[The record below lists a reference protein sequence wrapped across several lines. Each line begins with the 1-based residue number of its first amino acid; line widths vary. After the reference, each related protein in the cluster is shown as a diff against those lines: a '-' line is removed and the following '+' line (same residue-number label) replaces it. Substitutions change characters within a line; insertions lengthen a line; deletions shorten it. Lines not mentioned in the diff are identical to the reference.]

1 MQQTTYFNY
10 SRSLELSVW
19 RLWGIVENVYI
30 VVGYFYGN
38 IYSVQILERSST
50 WQGIGPLY
58 GICTRRVPLPTACH
72 MRACLLY
79 RQMRC
84 SSCQREDWVVDL
96 SQLFKRIITRKRLR
110 SIYPDR
116 HTHCCGMSRG
126 LSSVNGPENIPHKLI
141 VIIVVPDWNSHT
153 YILNTHILQM
163 YVFPSESPPDT
174 FQNWI
179 EGLAVD
185 FPAVTIDAMLSS
197 FWNGIKLLQCQLKSF

>member
-1 MQQTTYFNY
+1 M
-10 SRSLELSVW
+10 
-19 RLWGIVENVYI
+19 ENVYV

-38 IYSVQILERSST
+38 ISSGQIIERSST

-79 RQMRC
+79 RRMRC

-96 SQLFKRIITRKRLR
+96 SQLFKRIITSKRLR

-116 HTHCCGMSRG
+116 LCCGMSGG
-126 LSSVNGPENIPHKLI
+126 LSSVNRPENIPHKLI

-153 YILNTHILQM
+153 YILNTHHLQM
-163 YVFPSESPPDT
+163 YFHLNPSDT

-179 EGLAVD
+179 ECLAVD
-185 FPAVTIDAMLSS
+185 FPAVTIDAMSSS
-197 FWNGIKLLQCQLKSF
+197 FWTWIKLLQCRLKSV